1 MVSNHPL
8 PSEAGFCFIF
18 EDKASTMPTLHW
30 VGKDQVRNHH
40 RDVTYRVLREQ
51 FTFLAPE
58 SLPKNSFDNK
68 IIHGDNLEALKSLL
82 PEYEGRVKCV
92 YIDPPYNT
100 GNENWVYNDNV
111 NDPRIKKWLGKV
123 VGKENEDM
131 SRQDKWLCMMYPR
144 LKLLHRL
151 LSEDGSIWVSID
163 DNAVGILRPVLDEI
177 FGVGNF
183 VTCVIW
189 EKADSPRNS
198 ASQFSTDHDYIL
210 VYSKRPNWVPARLA
224 RTAESDAIYDNPD
237 DDPNGPWIA
246 GDPFANKPYSKGLF
260 TITGPTGRDFSPP
273 PGRFW
278 RVSEEKLRALDVEGR
293 VWWGATGDARPSIKR
308 YLNEVGDLVPRTL
321 WKKDVGSNRSSKN
334 EMRAIFSG
342 SSSFDTPKPSSLIGR
357 ILDIAVDSDSIILD
371 SYAGSGTTGH
381 AVLKANAQDEGT
393 RRFIL
398 IEMMDYAESLTAERI
413 KRVANGYGEESKAV
427 AGLGGGFTYY
437 SLGEPL
443 FVEYGNL
450 NPAAGIDA
458 IRSYVA
464 WQEGIVEAAGSSSA
478 ESQHRYWLGEANGLR
493 VFFAY
498 EEHCVTTLDLELLAE
513 LVKVAGPV
521 LVYADQLALG
531 DDFMRRYGIGFK
543 KIPRDIAR
551 L

>member
-1 MVSNHPL
+1 
-8 PSEAGFCFIF
+8 
-18 EDKASTMPTLHW
+18 MPTLHW

-40 RDVTYRVLREQ
+40 RDVPYRVLRDNYKFE
-51 FTFLAPE
+51 APQPA
-58 SLPKNSFDNK
+58 PKNSLENR
-68 IIHGDNLEALKSLL
+68 IIQGDNLEALKSLL
-82 PEYEGRVKCV
+82 PEFEGRVKCV

-100 GNENWVYNDNV
+100 GNESWVYNDNV
-111 NDPRIKKWLGKV
+111 NDPRIKRWLGKV

-163 DNAVGILRPVLDEI
+163 DNAVGILRPILDEI

-198 ASQFSTDHDYIL
+198 ANQFSTDHDYIL

-224 RTAESDAIYDNPD
+224 RTAESDSIYTNDD
-237 DDPNGPWIA
+237 DDPNGPWIP

-260 TITGPTGRDFSPP
+260 TITGPTGRQFSPP
-273 PGRFW
+273 PGRYW
-278 RVSEEKLRALDVEGR
+278 RVSEERLRALDAEGR
-293 VWWGATGDARPSIKR
+293 VWWGPKGEARPSIKR

-321 WKKDVGSNRSSKN
+321 WKKDVGSNRTSKN
-334 EMRAIFSG
+334 EMRAIFSDT
-342 SSSFDTPKPSSLIGR
+342 SSFDTPKPSTLIGR
-357 ILDIAVDSDSIILD
+357 ILDIAADDDSIILD
-371 SYAGSGTTGH
+371 SFAGSGTTAH
-381 AVLKANAQDEGT
+381 AVLKANAQDEGS
-393 RRFIL
+393 RRFVL
-398 IEMMDYAESLTAERI
+398 IELMDYAESLTAERVR
-413 KRVANGYGEESKAV
+413 RVISGYGDGTKQV
-427 AGLGGGFTYY
+427 AGLGGGFTYQT
-437 SLGEPL
+437 LAEPL

-450 NPAAGIDA
+450 NPEAGLAA
-458 IRSYVA
+458 IRDYVA
-464 WQEGIVEAAGSSSA
+464 WQEGIYQQFRADYEEAK
-478 ESQHRYWLGEANGLR
+478 HRYWLGEANGLR

-498 EEHCVTTLDLELLAE
+498 EADAITTFDLDLLAE
-513 LVKVAGPV
+513 LVQTVGPV

-531 DDFMRRYGIGFK
+531 EDFMRRHSIGFK

>member
-1 MVSNHPL
+1 
-8 PSEAGFCFIF
+8 
-18 EDKASTMPTLHW
+18 MPTLHW

-40 RDVTYRVLREQ
+40 RDVTYRVLRDHY
-51 FTFLAPE
+51 TFKAT
-58 SLPKNSFDNK
+58 SSCPKNTVDNK
-68 IIHGDNLEALKSLL
+68 VIQGDNLEALKSLL
-82 PEYEGRVKCV
+82 PEYEGKVKCV

-100 GNENWVYNDNV
+100 GNEGWVYNDNV

-151 LSEDGSIWVSID
+151 LSDDGSIWVSID
-163 DNAVGILRPVLDEI
+163 DNAVGILRPILDEI

-198 ASQFSTDHDYIL
+198 ANQFSTDHDYIL

-224 RTAESDAIYDNPD
+224 RTAESDSIYENPD
-237 DDPNGPWIA
+237 DDPNGSWIA

-260 TITGPTGRDFSPP
+260 TISGPTGREFSPP

-278 RVSEEKLRALDVEGR
+278 RVSEDRLRSLDSEGR
-293 VWWGATGDARPSIKR
+293 VWWGPTGDARPSIKR

-342 SSSFDTPKPSSLIGR
+342 ASSFDTPKPSTLIAR
-357 ILDIAVDSDSIILD
+357 ILDIAADHDSIVLD
-371 SYAGSGTTGH
+371 SFAGSGTTGH
-381 AVLKANAQDEGT
+381 AVLKANLQDEGT
-393 RRFIL
+393 RRFVL

-413 KRVANGYGEESKAV
+413 KRVMEGYGEKNKAIP
-427 AGLGGGFTYY
+427 GLGGAFTYY

-450 NPAAGIDA
+450 NPKVGLTA
-458 IRSYVA
+458 IREYVA
-464 WQEGIVEAAGSSSA
+464 WQEGIPKASLLNSEAAR
-478 ESQHRYWLGEANGLR
+478 HPYWLGEANGLR

-498 EEHCVTTLDLELLAE
+498 EDKTATTLDLELLAD
-513 LVKVAGPV
+513 LVKEVGPV
-521 LVYADQLALG
+521 LIYADQLALG
-531 DDFMRRYGIGFK
+531 EDFMRRHCIGFK